1 MDMANSD
8 LLSDFRT
15 KVMLQS
21 YRAKCTDMAVQQ
33 FLGVIVKIKYW
44 TCMWVKLSG
53 V

>member
-1 MDMANSD
+1 MDMANTD
-8 LLSDFRT
+8 LLSDFGT

-21 YRAKCTDMAVQQ
+21 YGAKCKDMAVQQ

-44 TCMWVKLSG
+44 TCMWANLSG